1 MKRIRFDHAVIITL
15 ILLSAVFFLLQQLLF
30 HNIEESEFL
39 IFQDLIFLPLEVVI
53 ITFFL
58 DRILSARE
66 KRERLEQINIVIS
79 AFFSE
84 TGSDTLKSLNA
95 VIVDIDAVKALV
107 DMKPSWNEKTF
118 DNAAKA
124 VKGCPVHAALDGQA
138 IRKLKEA
145 LPAKEDIVKLF
156 SNPNLLEHDTF
167 TDMLWAL
174 YHLVDEIAN
183 RTDVTALPKSDI
195 EHLKGDI
202 SRAYSLLGYEW
213 VMYMKHLKARY
224 PYLWSL
230 AIRKNP
236 YSEQASVVI
245 QSN

>member
-1 MKRIRFDHAVIITL
+1 MKRIRFDHAVIIIL
-15 ILLSAVFFLLQQLLF
+15 VLLSAVFFVLQQLLF

-84 TGSDTLKSLNA
+84 TGSDALRSLNA
-95 VIVDIDAVKALV
+95 VLSDIEAVRALV
-107 DMKPSWNEKTF
+107 DMKPSWNDKAF

-124 VKGCPVHAALDGQA
+124 VKQHAAQPSLDGPS
-138 IRKLKEA
+138 ISVLKEA

-156 SNPNLLEHDTF
+156 ANPNLLEHDTF

-174 YHLVDEIAN
+174 YHLIDELSS
-183 RTDVTALPKSDI
+183 REDLSALPKSDI
-195 EHLKGDI
+195 EHLRGDTA
-202 SRAYSLLGYEW
+202 RAYSALAYEW
-213 VMYMKHLKARY
+213 VIYMKHLKVRY

-230 AIRKNP
+230 AGRKNP
-236 YSEQASVVI
+236 YSALPSVVV
-245 QSN
+245 QAT

>member
-1 MKRIRFDHAVIITL
+1 MKRIRFDHAVIIIL

-30 HNIEESEFL
+30 HNTEESEFL

-53 ITFFL
+53 LTFFL
-58 DRILSARE
+58 DRILKARE
-66 KRERLEQINIVIS
+66 RKERLEQINIVIS

-84 TGSDTLKSLNA
+84 TGSGALRSLNA
-95 VIVDIDAVKALV
+95 VITDIDTVKALV
-107 DMKPSWNEKTF
+107 DMKPSWTDKSFNS
-118 DNAAKA
+118 AASA
-124 VKGCPVHAALDGQA
+124 VKGCPVHAALDALAVQA
-138 IRKLKEA
+138 LKNA
-145 LPAKEDIVKLF
+145 LPAKQDIVSMF
-156 SNPNLLEHDTF
+156 ANPNLLEHDTF

-174 YHLVDEIAN
+174 YHLVDELSS
-183 RTDVTALPKSDI
+183 RTDVPTLPKSDI

-236 YSEQASVVI
+236 FSEQTSVVV
-245 QSN
+245 N